1 MELWENLEI
10 IASIYQVWLS
20 CQFSQL
26 MLFDQV
32 SCHVCHPLCVPNKN
46 SREKNFN
53 KNSLYTYLQRLAWK
67 MYENIGWIWQF
78 VNAQS
83 DFWLSSRRWCQIRA
97 HLRVVSNIGVS
108 YTVHAI
114 HNVKRNYVTENVL
127 ILIRQIVNEKNR
139 LYGSTTFVYCI
150 RSCESATFH
159 IFCLHRDFQNL
170 QCSLSQWAKDCLI
183 RFKYNAISSISR
195 NKWRYNRDFS
205 FVSQNHVEI
214 TKKVEFQLA
223 SIS

>member
-1 MELWENLEI
+1 MELWENLEN

-46 SREKNFN
+46 SREENFN

-114 HNVKRNYVTENVL
+114 HNVKRNYVTENVHYTYTS
-127 ILIRQIVNEKNR
+127 NR
-139 LYGSTTFVYCI
+139 
-150 RSCESATFH
+150 E
-159 IFCLHRDFQNL
+159 
-170 QCSLSQWAKDCLI
+170 WK
-183 RFKYNAISSISR
+183 K
-195 NKWRYNRDFS
+195 S
-205 FVSQNHVEI
+205 FVWIYNVCI
-214 TKKVEFQLA
+214 LYKVMWERYISYILFTSWFSEFTM
-223 SIS
+223 